1 MARMAR
7 IFADLWYMK
16 KTFYS
21 NGKLLLTG
29 EYLVLD
35 GAKALALPTK
45 YGQHLT
51 VESGANN
58 EIHWES
64 FDADGSV
71 WFADTISFAAIQN
84 KTTFENPITNT
95 LVLIL
100 NAALLLNPDFLNHS
114 EGFHVTTQL
123 TFPKSWGLGTSST
136 LINNIALWFNVE
148 PFKLLQNSFGG
159 SGYDIACAQNDSPVV
174 YRLNNG
180 KPEVQ
185 TVNFK
190 PGCIENLYF
199 VYLNKKQDSKAAIA
213 SYYKKQNNL
222 QQVIPTINTI
232 SESILRQ
239 SDLGTFSSQ
248 LEKHEL
254 LMGEVL
260 EMQTVKAALFPD
272 FEGTIKS
279 LGAWGGDF
287 VLAVSKENP
296 TAYFRSK
303 GYETIIP
310 YHEMI
315 K

>member
-1 MARMAR
+1 
-7 IFADLWYMK
+7 MK
-16 KTFYS
+16 QTFYS

-51 VESGANN
+51 VESGTNN
-58 EIHWES
+58 EIHWKS
-64 FDADGSV
+64 FDADASV
-71 WFADTISFAAIQN
+71 WFADTVAFADIRN
-84 KTTFENPITNT
+84 KTAFENPIKNT
-95 LVLIL
+95 LVSIL
-100 NAALLLNPDFLNHS
+100 NGALLLNPDFLDLS
-114 EGFHVTTQL
+114 EGFHVSTQL
-123 TFPKSWGLGTSST
+123 TFPKSWGLGSSST
-136 LINNIALWFNVE
+136 LINNIALWFNVDA
-148 PFKLLQNSFGG
+148 FKLLQNSFGG
-159 SGYDIACAQNDSPVV
+159 SGYDIACAQNDSPII

-185 TVNFK
+185 IVNFN
-190 PGCIENLYF
+190 PDCIENLYF

-222 QQVIPTINTI
+222 EQMIPAIDAI

-239 SDLGTFSSQ
+239 TDLEAFSSQ

-254 LMGEVL
+254 LMSEVL

-296 TAYFRSK
+296 IAYFSSK